1 MIVALQALRTVLEGA
16 TGAPVHIGDATGS
29 LPPFVVLWSPQW
41 GRDRDGS
48 LGSCGSWQAQ
58 LGVTFT
64 GDSLERALELA
75 DVGVAA
81 LTPSRDAAQSHLMPG
96 RLLQIKFFEQRS
108 QDVVRSVTLPESDS
122 HPASVVALFDLHS
135 QPMEAP

>member
-1 MIVALQALRTVLEGA
+1 MITALKALRTVLEGA
-16 TGAPVHIGDATGS
+16 TGVPVHIGDATGS

-64 GDSLERALELA
+64 GDNLERALELA
-75 DVGVAA
+75 DAGVAA
-81 LTPSRDAAQSHLMPG
+81 LTPDRDAEQSHPLPG

-135 QPMEAP
+135 QPMETP